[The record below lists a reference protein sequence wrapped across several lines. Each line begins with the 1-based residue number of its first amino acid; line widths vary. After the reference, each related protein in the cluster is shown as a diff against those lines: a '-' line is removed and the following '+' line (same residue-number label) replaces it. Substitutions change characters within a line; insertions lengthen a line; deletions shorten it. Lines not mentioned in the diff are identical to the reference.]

1 MIGVLEGADE
11 VVAGGFRGGVGG
23 VGGEGS
29 LLGEG
34 RIGEGE
40 GAVNFVG
47 GDVEE
52 AEGGFFSLG

>member
-1 MIGVLEGADE
+1 MVGVLEGADE
-11 VVAGGFRGGVGG
+11 VVAGGFGRRVGRIR
-23 VGGEGS
+23 GEGS

-47 GDVEE
+47 GDVEK
-52 AEGGFFSLG
+52 AEGGFLGLG